1 MRNLRGYLTAG
12 IFAGLT
18 WLLATLAKQYSDLFN
33 SFYPFFSRTAMDFM
47 AELTASFSGSFWQ
60 TIVLIFLALLAVSIG
75 VMIFTKY
82 NFFRWLGWVA
92 AVVSIVAFLFMG
104 IYGVNYYMDPIS
116 NDLHMEVEDYSVSE
130 LKEAAAYYQEKAND
144 LSFQVPRSG
153 SELNFSEFDA
163 LAKAAPQGYKALTQ
177 HYSVFGGTQVPVKPL
192 AWTDLY
198 QKMGITGVTIGL
210 TGEACVNPECFS
222 VTLPFTMCHEMAHRK
237 AIAREDDAN
246 FAAFLACDAN
256 SDAQFRYSGYFMAY
270 LYCKN
275 ALRSVD
281 SVAAGALAK
290 SESSQLQYDLSAYSA
305 YLSQF
310 EGKTQERAAAVNDAY
325 LKAVGQEEGVT
336 SYGKVSD
343 LLVNWYLQNLDPDR
357 EQEEEAPLF
366 DPYHPAP
373 VETVPEETEETEAA

>member
-144 LSFQVPRSG
+144 L
-153 SELNFSEFDA
+153 
-163 LAKAAPQGYKALTQ
+163 
-177 HYSVFGGTQVPVKPL
+177 
-192 AWTDLY
+192 
-198 QKMGITGVTIGL
+198 
-210 TGEACVNPECFS
+210 
-222 VTLPFTMCHEMAHRK
+222 
-237 AIAREDDAN
+237 
-246 FAAFLACDAN
+246 
-256 SDAQFRYSGYFMAY
+256 
-270 LYCKN
+270 
-275 ALRSVD
+275 
-281 SVAAGALAK
+281 
-290 SESSQLQYDLSAYSA
+290 LSR
-305 YLSQF
+305 F
-310 EGKTQERAAAVNDAY
+310 
-325 LKAVGQEEGVT
+325 
-336 SYGKVSD
+336 
-343 LLVNWYLQNLDPDR
+343 P
-357 EQEEEAPLF
+357 
-366 DPYHPAP
+366 
-373 VETVPEETEETEAA
+373 VPEAS